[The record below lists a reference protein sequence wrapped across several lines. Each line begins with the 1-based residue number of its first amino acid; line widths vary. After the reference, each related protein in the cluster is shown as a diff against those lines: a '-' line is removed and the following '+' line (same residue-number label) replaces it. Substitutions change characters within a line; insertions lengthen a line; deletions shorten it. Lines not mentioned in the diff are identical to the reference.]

1 MRVRAET
8 VLIIAMSIFA
18 AVGWVALEIANRQS
32 PPPRPDVGP
41 LPALEPPPPPT
52 TTPDRPQ
59 TASAWFEAV
68 RGDCTPQGAQR
79 VMLHS
84 PPPQTEEGRMYEAA
98 CHALAGRIAD
108 ARRIIADLPEGRR
121 HRGAGVV
128 FEAGHA
134 TADAGDDIAAG
145 PLMEVVVEFWPDHYM
160 ALYHAGS
167 AAYRVGD
174 RKRASRH
181 LTRFL
186 EEYRVEDGWR
196 TNALTMLERIEAGG

>member
-1 MRVRAET
+1 
-8 VLIIAMSIFA
+8 
-18 AVGWVALEIANRQS
+18 
-32 PPPRPDVGP
+32 
-41 LPALEPPPPPT
+41 
-52 TTPDRPQ
+52 
-59 TASAWFEAV
+59 
-68 RGDCTPQGAQR
+68 
-79 VMLHS
+79 
-84 PPPQTEEGRMYEAA
+84 MYEAA

-121 HRGAGVV
+121 QRAAGVV

-167 AAYRVGD
+167 AAYQVGD

-186 EEYRVEDGWR
+186 EEYGVEDGWR
-196 TNALTMLERIEAGG
+196 TNALTMLERIQSGG

>member
-8 VLIIAMSIFA
+8 LLIIAMSIFA
-18 AVGWVALEIANRQS
+18 AVGWMAVEIANRQS

-41 LPALEPPPPPT
+41 LPTLQPPPPPT
-52 TTPDRPQ
+52 TPDRPQ
-59 TASAWFEAV
+59 MASDWFEAV
-68 RGDCTPQGAQR
+68 RGDCTPQGALT

-84 PPPQTEEGRMYEAA
+84 PPPQTDEGRMYEAA

-121 HRGAGVV
+121 QRAAGVV

-167 AAYRVGD
+167 AAYQVGD

-196 TNALTMLERIEAGG
+196 TNALTMLERIQSGG